1 MLVPGSH
8 KANIAIGDVPEL
20 RPSDRGSMDGVP
32 GAVHMYMDPGDVLL
46 FVDCCAGQTARP
58 SRSCLSL
65 ARRRVGVI
73 I

>member
-46 FVDCCAGQTARP
+46 FVDCCASPILKHRP
-58 SRSCLSL
+58 PDHHAAVYL
-65 ARRRVGVI
+65 
-73 I
+73 

>member
-46 FVDCCAGQTARP
+46 FVDCCAADRQTITQLP
-58 SRSCLSL
+58 ISS
-65 ARRRVGVI
+65 
-73 I
+73 

>member
-46 FVDCCAGQTARP
+46 FVDCCAGPILKIRGRGARHG
-58 SRSCLSL
+58 
-65 ARRRVGVI
+65 AA
-73 I
+73 

>member
-46 FVDCCAGQTARP
+46 FVDCCAGP
-58 SRSCLSL
+58 NFD
-65 ARRRVGVI
+65 I
-73 I
+73 